1 MKIQTLGLI
10 LMISTFA
17 LLIPL
22 ILLIELVP
30 IYIVVFG
37 VILLISCLAIGGTMS
52 SIETVPIMH
61 PDKFKVKIFEFQRN
75 DNKLEYEIYI
85 KTWFRLL
92 YFVDTCNNYET
103 ALRMV
108 ERLKEDNFMS
118 WNRKRKSF
126 LAFRRKR
133 C

>member
-17 LLIPL
+17 LFIPL
-22 ILLIELVP
+22 ILLIEFVP
-30 IYIVVFG
+30 IYIVIFG
-37 VILLISCLAIGGTMS
+37 VILMISCLAIGTTMS

-126 LAFRRKR
+126 LTFRRKR